1 MQNFNVL
8 QFKIMQFYF
17 NIEKKIQQLKTHQQI
32 PNRNQNKKNMTLA
45 LEGKS
50 SSANIYIYSNR

>member
-8 QFKIMQFYF
+8 QFKIMKFYF

-50 SSANIYIYSNR
+50 SSANIYM